1 MITIKFAKLSSL
13 KVDFKFQICIK
24 DSFRNFA
31 GYFSGFSRFFEN
43 HNKINAKSMKMMIKI
58 DFFKTKIIFSVIYI
72 ISDPENMYTHEIIVK
87 I

>member
-1 MITIKFAKLSSL
+1 MF
-13 KVDFKFQICIK
+13 DFFIK
-24 DSFRNFA
+24 DSFRNSS

-43 HNKINAKSMKMMIKI
+43 HNKINEKSMKMMIKI
-58 DFFKTKIIFSVIYI
+58 DFFKTKIIFSVISI